1 MKESNLQS
9 KFGIWLKINK
19 MEGVFELKLEKG
31 KSFAFNK
38 VKDHQVKALYEAKH
52 EGLYHKINDLPV
64 YSGSM
69 TKFANPKPFDCFYI
83 NCPAYIVIGFYKPR
97 QEIET
102 YIVDIDRFIELRDI
116 TLEGGRKSLKQEEW
130 EVLAIRNIML

>member
-38 VKDHQVKALYEAKH
+38 VKDHQVEALLEAKH
-52 EGLYHKINDLPV
+52 EGLYHKIADQTI
-64 YSGSM
+64 GRAGKFGM
-69 TKFANPKPFDCFYI
+69 TLKKPFDCLFI
-83 NCPAYIVIGFYKPR
+83 KQPAYIVIGFYKRR
-97 QEIET
+97 QKIET
-102 YIVDIDRFIELRDI
+102 YIIDIDRFIEVRDS
-116 TLEGGRKSLKQEEW
+116 TLEEGRKSLKKEEW
-130 EVLAIRNIML
+130 ELLGVRNIML